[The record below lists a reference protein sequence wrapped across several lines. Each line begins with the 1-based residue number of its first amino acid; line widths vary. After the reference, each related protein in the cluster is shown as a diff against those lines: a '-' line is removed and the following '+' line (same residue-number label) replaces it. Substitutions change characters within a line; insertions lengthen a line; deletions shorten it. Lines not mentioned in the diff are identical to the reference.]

1 MVFAEFPTYVGL
13 VLVGL
18 WCLCIVYFQAYYI
31 LKMDHTQQEQVRM
44 LRQLEHSVKSKS
56 NGDAVSKSNSDTVS
70 FVLDHVLNHDEPPTL
85 LGVRVDLTLIT
96 LLNKSVAGTIAASS
110 VSAIS
115 KKFF

>member
-1 MVFAEFPTYVGL
+1 
-13 VLVGL
+13 
-18 WCLCIVYFQAYYI
+18 
-31 LKMDHTQQEQVRM
+31 M
-44 LRQLEHSVKSKS
+44 LHQLEHSVKSKS
-56 NGDAVSKSNSDTVS
+56 NRPNKKSKEKVDEESKQVTLDTVS

-85 LGVRVDLTLIT
+85 LGVRVDPTLIT